1 MNEDGSLLTSLE
13 FFEKFGEYFIEG
25 LSPRVE
31 HEVKTDGPEITNSDR
46 TRIAEAVAD
55 GALLGRTIWG
65 GEGAERTG
73 CFLWVGAVSALLG
86 DEDKKVSEFSAEEM
100 DTVEHSLKLSIEEGG
115 DKPPVDWSGVEP
127 VGPDDIEAKLKEIGV
142 AQEFECATLP
152 IRIGER
158 TMSFVFLMSTET
170 VAADAT
176 DEGGGAEGEYVG
188 TSGEAQDDPVAA
200 AAAAAMAAASSL
212 AAEEAKAAVA
222 APAGATGAAAPPA
235 AAPGGL
241 DPEQLANLEHL
252 LDVRLPITIRLGSTR
267 MPLEELL
274 ALTPGSILE
283 LDRREDEPLELLANG
298 QVVGRGEVVVVD
310 ERFGLRITEI
320 GSPEE
325 RVGASF

>member
-13 FFEKFGEYFIEG
+13 FFEKFGEYFLEG

-86 DEDKKVSEFSAEEM
+86 DEDKKVSELSAEEM
-100 DTVEHSLKLSIEEGG
+100 DTVDHSLKLNIEEGG

-127 VGPDDIEAKLKEIGV
+127 VGPDDIEEKLKEIGV
-142 AQEFECATLP
+142 AQEFEVATLP

-158 TMSFVFLMSTET
+158 TMSFLFLMSTEA
-170 VAADAT
+170 VATDAT
-176 DEGGGAEGEYVG
+176 DESGEAEGEYVG
-188 TSGEAQDDPVAA
+188 TGGGAQDDPVAA

-212 AAEEAKAAVA
+212 AAEEAKAAAA
-222 APAGATGAAAPPA
+222 APASPA
-235 AAPGGL
+235 ATPAATPGGL